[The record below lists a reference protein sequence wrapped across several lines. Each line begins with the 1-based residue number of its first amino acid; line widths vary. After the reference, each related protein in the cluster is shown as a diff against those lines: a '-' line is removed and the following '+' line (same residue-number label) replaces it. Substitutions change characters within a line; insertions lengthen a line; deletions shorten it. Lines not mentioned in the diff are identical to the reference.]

1 MFRSLR
7 PLVLLLPLLIAGG
20 AWGQTFQGLDSPQQP
35 KKKKAAKK
43 SSSTKSAASKSSTTA
58 PASSTATSVAPASAT
73 VPAASAPAATPAKAQ
88 EGLDLSSPTPAK
100 AKQEMPMPPPP
111 PKKGTAP
118 TTTFEALDVTG
129 RTADRQRLEAA
140 NASFNRGEYDKAA
153 LAAWE
158 LMNDPKMA
166 PLQLESQYLLG
177 KTLYRMGQYHA
188 ALGEFSQILAR
199 GKDTKFFSKSLEWL
213 FFISH
218 KTVNESVILDEV
230 ARYANADWPERYRD
244 EFHYLLARYHFVRG
258 RALDTVEQK
267 AEAAKSFEEARKLVL
282 TIPPSSRFYAQ
293 ARYLEGLT
301 WFRDGKMP
309 MALEAMKE
317 VVRVT
322 RPSGNRTPAD
332 AKVADATRDLAF
344 MQLARIHYG
353 ARQNRYAL
361 YYYGKI
367 ERGKPQWL
375 EALFESA
382 WANYRIGQYE
392 QALGNLITLSSPFF
406 RDEYFPEALI
416 LKAVIYYE
424 NCRYAESTAIIR
436 EFERRYKP
444 VYDALDDL
452 TRKNMEAADYYAVLA
467 DIQKKNRTAKKAG
480 QSPDVILERVLKL
493 ALSDKDLKNTN
504 ESIIELENE
513 LESEKSHPSLNNTD
527 LGKHLQDLLKKQRT
541 ALIQKAGLMAKAKL
555 EQEREELRTL
565 LGNGERIKFETTTK
579 EKEFLEEQ
587 LQAGGRRAIIK
598 KYRYSVAVND
608 DQLYWPFQG
617 EFWRDELGTYQ
628 YTLTKGCIERKTA
641 NQPSQNVSD
650 ARAPAAK

>member
-7 PLVLLLPLLIAGG
+7 SHALMLSLVIAGG
-20 AWGQTFQGLDSPQQP
+20 ASGQAFQGLDSPQQP
-35 KKKKAAKK
+35 KKKAKK
-43 SSSTKSAASKSSTTA
+43 SSSKSTT
-58 PASSTATSVAPASAT
+58 SAPASAT
-73 VPAASAPAATPAKAQ
+73 TPATTAPAATPAKATQ
-88 EGLDLSSPTPAK
+88 QDLGLDLSAPPAQQ
-100 AKQEMPMPPPP
+100 APKQDLPMPPPP
-111 PKKGTAP
+111 SKKGTAP
-118 TTTFEALDVTG
+118 TTTFEALDVSG

-230 ARYANADWPERYRD
+230 ARYANADWPERYQD
-244 EFHYLLARYHFVRG
+244 EFHYLLARYFFVRG

-267 AEAAKSFEEARKLVL
+267 QEAAKSFEDTRKL
-282 TIPPSSRFYAQ
+282 TAQIPGSSPFYAQ

-317 VVRVT
+317 VVRAT
-322 RPSGNRTPAD
+322 RPDGKRSPAD
-332 AKVADATRDLAF
+332 AKVADTTRDLAF

-392 QALGNLITLSSPFF
+392 QALGNLITLSSPF
-406 RDEYFPEALI
+406 
-416 LKAVIYYE
+416 
-424 NCRYAESTAIIR
+424 
-436 EFERRYKP
+436 
-444 VYDALDDL
+444 
-452 TRKNMEAADYYAVLA
+452 
-467 DIQKKNRTAKKAG
+467 
-480 QSPDVILERVLKL
+480 
-493 ALSDKDLKNTN
+493 
-504 ESIIELENE
+504 
-513 LESEKSHPSLNNTD
+513 
-527 LGKHLQDLLKKQRT
+527 
-541 ALIQKAGLMAKAKL
+541 
-555 EQEREELRTL
+555 
-565 LGNGERIKFETTTK
+565 
-579 EKEFLEEQ
+579 
-587 LQAGGRRAIIK
+587 
-598 KYRYSVAVND
+598 
-608 DQLYWPFQG
+608 
-617 EFWRDELGTYQ
+617 
-628 YTLTKGCIERKTA
+628 
-641 NQPSQNVSD
+641 
-650 ARAPAAK
+650 

>member
-1 MFRSLR
+1 MPRSLR
-7 PLVLLLPLLIAGG
+7 LVALALPLLLAGG
-20 AWGQTFQGLDSPQQP
+20 APAQSFQGLETTPPPP
-35 KKKKAAKK
+35 KK
-43 SSSTKSAASKSSTTA
+43 TKPKSST
-58 PASSTATSVAPASAT
+58 STAQPAFAGQT
-73 VPAASAPAATPAKAQ
+73 AGQ
-88 EGLDLSSPTPAK
+88 QGLGLDLTTPAPPP
-100 AKQEMPMPPPP
+100 AKTDLPMPPPP
-111 PKKGTAP
+111 SKKGSAP
-118 TTTFEALDVTG
+118 TTTFEALDVSG

-140 NASFNRGEYDKAA
+140 NAAFQRGEYDKAA

-177 KTLYRMGQYHA
+177 KTLYRMGQYHS

-199 GKDTKFFSKSLEWL
+199 GQDTRFFSKSLEWL

-230 ARYANADWPERYRD
+230 ARYSNAQWPERYQD
-244 EFHYLLARYHFVRG
+244 EFHYLLARYFFVRG

-267 AEAAKSFEEARKLVL
+267 AEAAKSFEEVRRL
-282 TIPPSSRFYAQ
+282 TAQIPKTDRFYPQ
-293 ARYLEGLT
+293 AKYLEGLT
-301 WFRDGKMP
+301 WIRDRNAP
-309 MALEAMKE
+309 RALEAMKE
-317 VVRVT
+317 VIRVT
-322 RPSGNRTPAD
+322 RPAADRSAAD

-344 MQLARIHYG
+344 IQLARIHYG

-367 ERGKPQWL
+367 ERGKPDWL
-375 EALFESA
+375 EALFESS
-382 WANYRIGQYE
+382 WADYRIGQYE

-416 LKAVIYYE
+416 LKAVVYYE
-424 NCRYAESTAIIR
+424 NCRYAESTAIVQ

-452 TRKNMEAADYYAVLA
+452 TRKNTEAADYYAVLA
-467 DIQKKNRTAKKAG
+467 EIQRKNRTAKKTG
-480 QSPDVILERVLKL
+480 QAPDLILERVLKL

-504 ESIIELENE
+504 DSILELENE
-513 LESEKSHPSLNNTD
+513 LDGMKNHPSLNGTELARN
-527 LGKHLQDLLKKQRT
+527 LQDILKKQRT

-555 EQEREELRTL
+555 EQEQAELRTL
-565 LGNGERIKFETTTK
+565 LANGERIKFETTTK

-587 LQAGGRRAIIK
+587 LQAGGRRAILK
-598 KYRYSVAVND
+598 KYKYSVAVND

-628 YTLTKGCIERKTA
+628 YTLTKGCIERKTGTKT
-641 NQPSQNVSD
+641 VSD
-650 ARAPAAK
+650 ASAPAPK

>member
-7 PLVLLLPLLIAGG
+7 PVALALPLLVGAG
-20 AWGQTFQGLDSPQQP
+20 AFGQTFQGLDSPPPP
-35 KKKKAAKK
+35 KKATKSK
-43 SSSTKSAASKSSTTA
+43 SSSSTTK
-58 PASSTATSVAPASAT
+58 PASAT
-73 VPAASAPAATPAKAQ
+73 QPTASSSGQ
-88 EGLDLSSPTPAK
+88 DLGLDLSQPAPPPPP
-100 AKQEMPMPPPP
+100 KQNLPMPPPP
-111 PKKGTAP
+111 SKKGTAP

-177 KTLYRMGQYHA
+177 KTLYRMGQYHSS
-188 ALGEFSQILAR
+188 LGEFSQILAK
-199 GKDTKFFSKSLEWL
+199 GKDTRFFSKSLEWL

-230 ARYANADWPERYRD
+230 ARYANADWPERYQD
-244 EFHYLLARYHFVRG
+244 EFHYLLARYYFVRG

-267 AEAAKSFEEARKLVL
+267 GEAAKSFEDARKL
-282 TIPPSSRFYAQ
+282 TAQIPKSDRFYAQ
-293 ARYLEGLT
+293 AKYLEGLT
-301 WFRDGKMP
+301 WFRDGNMP
-309 MALEAMKE
+309 QSLEAMKE
-317 VVRVT
+317 VIRVT
-322 RPSGNRTPAD
+322 RPTADRSPAD

-406 RDEYFPEALI
+406 RDEYFPEALL

-424 NCRYAESTAIIR
+424 NCRYAESTAIVQ

-452 TRKNMEAADYYAVLA
+452 TKKNMEAADYYAVLA
-467 DIQKKNRTAKKAG
+467 DIQKKNRAAKKAG
-480 QSPDVILERVLKL
+480 QSPDLILERVLKL

-513 LESEKSHPSLNNTD
+513 LDGMKSHPSLNNTE
-527 LGKHLQDLLKKQRT
+527 LAKNLQDLLKKQRS

-555 EQEREELRTL
+555 EAEQSQLRTL
-565 LGNGERIKFETTTK
+565 LGNAERIKFETTTK

-641 NQPSQNVSD
+641 NQNVSD
-650 ARAPAAK
+650 ASAPAAK

>member
-7 PLVLLLPLLIAGG
+7 PLVVLLALVIAGG
-20 AWGQTFQGLDSPQQP
+20 AGAQTFQGLDSPQQP

-43 SSSTKSAASKSSTTA
+43 SSSSTKSAAPKSSAASTTA
-58 PASSTATSVAPASAT
+58 PSVTPASAT
-73 VPAASAPAATPAKAQ
+73 VPAAAAPAATPAKATSAQ
-88 EGLDLSSPTPAK
+88 DLGIDLSAAPAK
-100 AKQEMPMPPPP
+100 AQQDVPVPPPP
-111 PKKGTAP
+111 PKKGIAP

-199 GKDTKFFSKSLEWL
+199 GKDTKFFGKSLEWL

-230 ARYANADWPERYRD
+230 ARYANADWPDRYKD

-258 RALDTVEQK
+258 RALDTVDQK
-267 AEAAKSFEEARKLVL
+267 VEAAKSFEEARKLAL

-322 RPSGNRTPAD
+322 RPSGSRTPAD

-344 MQLARIHYG
+344 MQLARIH
-353 ARQNRYAL
+353 
-361 YYYGKI
+361 
-367 ERGKPQWL
+367 
-375 EALFESA
+375 
-382 WANYRIGQYE
+382 
-392 QALGNLITLSSPFF
+392 
-406 RDEYFPEALI
+406 
-416 LKAVIYYE
+416 
-424 NCRYAESTAIIR
+424 
-436 EFERRYKP
+436 
-444 VYDALDDL
+444 
-452 TRKNMEAADYYAVLA
+452 
-467 DIQKKNRTAKKAG
+467 
-480 QSPDVILERVLKL
+480 
-493 ALSDKDLKNTN
+493 
-504 ESIIELENE
+504 
-513 LESEKSHPSLNNTD
+513 
-527 LGKHLQDLLKKQRT
+527 
-541 ALIQKAGLMAKAKL
+541 
-555 EQEREELRTL
+555 
-565 LGNGERIKFETTTK
+565 
-579 EKEFLEEQ
+579 
-587 LQAGGRRAIIK
+587 
-598 KYRYSVAVND
+598 
-608 DQLYWPFQG
+608 
-617 EFWRDELGTYQ
+617 
-628 YTLTKGCIERKTA
+628 
-641 NQPSQNVSD
+641 
-650 ARAPAAK
+650 

>member
-1 MFRSLR
+1 MPRSLR
-7 PLVLLLPLLIAGG
+7 LVALALPLLLAGG
-20 AWGQTFQGLDSPQQP
+20 TLAQTFQGLDSSPQQP
-35 KKKKAAKK
+35 KKPKPKPST
-43 SSSTKSAASKSSTTA
+43 SSSTTK
-58 PASSTATSVAPASAT
+58 PASAT
-73 VPAASAPAATPAKAQ
+73 QTSGQ
-88 EGLDLSSPTPAK
+88 QGGLGLDLTAPAPPPAK
-100 AKQEMPMPPPP
+100 TDLPMPPPP
-111 PKKGTAP
+111 PSKKGTAP
-118 TTTFEALDVTG
+118 TTTFEALDVSG

-140 NASFNRGEYDKAA
+140 NASFQRGEYDKAA

-177 KTLYRMGQYHA
+177 KTLYRMGQYHS

-199 GKDTKFFSKSLEWL
+199 GQDTRFFSKSLEWL

-230 ARYANADWPERYRD
+230 ARYANAQWPERYQD
-244 EFHYLLARYHFVRG
+244 EFHYLLARYFFVRG
-258 RALDTVEQK
+258 RALDTVDQK
-267 AEAAKSFEEARKLVL
+267 GEAAKSFEETRKL
-282 TIPPSSRFYAQ
+282 TAQIPKSDRFYAQ
-293 ARYLEGLT
+293 AKYLEGLT
-301 WFRDGKMP
+301 WIRDRNAP
-309 MALEAMKE
+309 RALEAMKE

-322 RPSGNRTPAD
+322 RPSPDRSASD
-332 AKVADATRDLAF
+332 AKIADATRDLAF
-344 MQLARIHYG
+344 IQLARIHYG

-367 ERGKPQWL
+367 ERGKPDWL
-375 EALFESA
+375 EALFESS
-382 WANYRIGQYE
+382 WADYRIGQYE

-424 NCRYAESTAIIR
+424 NCRYAESTAIVQ

-444 VYDALDDL
+444 VYDALDGL
-452 TRKNMEAADYYAVLA
+452 TRKNMEAADDYAVLA
-467 DIQKKNRTAKKAG
+467 EIQRKNRTAKKTG
-480 QSPDVILERVLKL
+480 QAPDLILERVLKL

-504 ESIIELENE
+504 DSIIELENE
-513 LESEKSHPSLNNTD
+513 LDGMKSHPSLNNTE
-527 LGKHLQDLLKKQRT
+527 LARNLQDILKKQRA

-555 EQEREELRTL
+555 EQEQAELRTL
-565 LGNGERIKFETTTK
+565 LANGERIKFETTTK

-598 KYRYSVAVND
+598 KYKYSVAVND

-628 YTLTKGCIERKTA
+628 YTLTKGCIERKTG
-641 NQPSQNVSD
+641 NKSVSD
-650 ARAPAAK
+650 ASAPAAK

>member
-43 SSSTKSAASKSSTTA
+43 SSSTRSAASKSSTTA
-58 PASSTATSVAPASAT
+58 PASSSAPATSVAPASAT

-88 EGLDLSSPTPAK
+88 EGVDLSSPTPAK

-267 AEAAKSFEEARKLVL
+267 AEAAKSLEEARKLAL

-467 DIQKKNRTAKKAG
+467 DIQKKNRAAAKAG
-480 QSPDVILERVLKL
+480 QSPDIILERVLKL

-513 LESEKSHPSLNNTD
+513 LESERSHPSLNNTD
-527 LGKHLQDLLKKQRT
+527 LAKHLQDLLKKQRS

-555 EQEREELRTL
+555 EQEQNELRTL

-587 LQAGGRRAIIK
+587 LQAGGRRAIVK
-598 KYRYSVAVND
+598 QYKYSVAVND

-628 YTLTKGCIERKTA
+628 YTLTKGCIERKTGNKA
-641 NQPSQNVSD
+641 VSD
-650 ARAPAAK
+650 ASAPAAK

>member
-7 PLVLLLPLLIAGG
+7 PAALALSVLLAGG
-20 AWGQTFQGLDSPQQP
+20 ALGQTFQGLESPPPPP
-35 KKKKAAKK
+35 KKKTKPK
-43 SSSTKSAASKSSTTA
+43 STSSTSK
-58 PASSTATSVAPASAT
+58 PASGTST
-73 VPAASAPAATPAKAQ
+73 PAASSGAQ
-88 EGLDLSSPTPAK
+88 DLGLDLSAPAPAPA
-100 AKQEMPMPPPP
+100 AKPEMPMPPPP
-111 PKKGTAP
+111 SKKGTAP

-188 ALGEFSQILAR
+188 ALGEFSQILAK
-199 GKDTKFFSKSLEWL
+199 GKDTRFFSKSLEWL

-230 ARYANADWPERYRD
+230 ARYANADWPERYQD

-267 AEAAKSFEEARKLVL
+267 GEAGKSFEDARKL
-282 TIPPSSRFYAQ
+282 TAQIPKSDRFYGQ
-293 ARYLEGLT
+293 AKYLEGLT
-301 WFRDGKMP
+301 WFRDGNMP
-309 MALEAMKE
+309 RALEAMKE

-322 RPSGNRTPAD
+322 RPAPERSAAE
-332 AKVADATRDLAF
+332 AKVADTTRDLAF

-424 NCRYAESTAIIR
+424 NCRYAESTAIVR

-444 VYDALDDL
+444 VYDALDNL

-467 DIQKKNRTAKKAG
+467 DIQKKNRAAKKAG
-480 QSPDVILERVLKL
+480 QSPDLILERVLKL

-513 LESEKSHPSLNNTD
+513 LDSEKSHPSLNNTD
-527 LGKHLQDLLKKQRT
+527 LARHLQDLLKKQRT
-541 ALIQKAGLMAKAKL
+541 ALIQKAGLMARAKL
-555 EQEREELRTL
+555 EQEQTELRTL

-617 EFWRDELGTYQ
+617 EFWRDELGTYS

-641 NQPSQNVSD
+641 SQNVSE
-650 ARAPAAK
+650 AGAPATPK

>member
-1 MFRSLR
+1 MPRSLR
-7 PLVLLLPLLIAGG
+7 LVALALPLLLAGG
-20 AWGQTFQGLDSPQQP
+20 APAQTFQGLDSPPQQP
-35 KKKKAAKK
+35 KKTKPKP
-43 SSSTKSAASKSSTTA
+43 STTSSTTK
-58 PASSTATSVAPASAT
+58 PASAT
-73 VPAASAPAATPAKAQ
+73 QTSGQ
-88 EGLDLSSPTPAK
+88 QGQGLGLDLTTPAPPP
-100 AKQEMPMPPPP
+100 AKTDLPMPPPP
-111 PKKGTAP
+111 PSKKGTAP
-118 TTTFEALDVTG
+118 TTTFEALDVSG

-140 NASFNRGEYDKAA
+140 NASFQRGEYDKAA

-177 KTLYRMGQYHA
+177 KTLYRMGQYHSS
-188 ALGEFSQILAR
+188 LGEFSQILAR
-199 GKDTKFFSKSLEWL
+199 GQDTRFFSKSLEWL

-230 ARYANADWPERYRD
+230 ARYANAQWPERYQD
-244 EFHYLLARYHFVRG
+244 EFHYLLARYFFVRG
-258 RALDTVEQK
+258 RALDTVEQMG
-267 AEAAKSFEEARKLVL
+267 EAAKSFEETRKL
-282 TIPPSSRFYAQ
+282 TAQIPKSDRFYAQ
-293 ARYLEGLT
+293 AKYLEGLT
-301 WFRDGKMP
+301 WIRDRNAP
-309 MALEAMKE
+309 RALEAMKE

-322 RPSGNRTPAD
+322 RPSPDRSASD
-332 AKVADATRDLAF
+332 AKIADATRDLAF
-344 MQLARIHYG
+344 IQLARIHYG

-367 ERGKPQWL
+367 ERGKPDWL
-375 EALFESA
+375 EALFESS
-382 WANYRIGQYE
+382 WADYRIGQYE

-416 LKAVIYYE
+416 LKAVIEYE
-424 NCRYAESTAIIR
+424 KCRYAESTAIVQ

-452 TRKNMEAADYYAVLA
+452 TRKNMEAADDYAVLA
-467 DIQKKNRTAKKAG
+467 EIQRKNRTAKKTG
-480 QSPDVILERVLKL
+480 QAPDLILERVLKL

-504 ESIIELENE
+504 DSIIELENE
-513 LESEKSHPSLNNTD
+513 LDGMKTHPSLNNTE
-527 LGKHLQDLLKKQRT
+527 LARNLQDILKKQRT

-555 EQEREELRTL
+555 EQEQAELRTL
-565 LGNGERIKFETTTK
+565 LANGERIKFETTTK

-598 KYRYSVAVND
+598 KYKYSVAVND

-628 YTLTKGCIERKTA
+628 YTLTKGCIERKTGNA
-641 NQPSQNVSD
+641 SVSD
-650 ARAPAAK
+650 ASAPAPK

>member
-1 MFRSLR
+1 MPRSLR
-7 PLVLLLPLLIAGG
+7 LLALALPLLLLAGG
-20 AWGQTFQGLDSPQQP
+20 APAQTFQGLES
-35 KKKKAAKK
+35 
-43 SSSTKSAASKSSTTA
+43 
-58 PASSTATSVAPASAT
+58 
-73 VPAASAPAATPAKAQ
+73 
-88 EGLDLSSPTPAK
+88 
-100 AKQEMPMPPPP
+100 PPPP
-111 PKKGTAP
+111 PKKTKPKTSTPTSAATKPASATQTSGQQGLGLDLTTPAPPPAKTDLPVPPPPSKKGSAP
-118 TTTFEALDVTG
+118 TTTFEALDVSG

-140 NASFNRGEYDKAA
+140 NAAFQRGEYDKAA

-177 KTLYRMGQYHA
+177 KTLYRMGQYHS

-199 GKDTKFFSKSLEWL
+199 GQDTRFFSKSLEWL

-230 ARYANADWPERYRD
+230 ARYANAQWPERYQD
-244 EFHYLLARYHFVRG
+244 EFHYLLARYFFVRG

-267 AEAAKSFEEARKLVL
+267 GEAGKSFEETRKL
-282 TIPPSSRFYAQ
+282 TGQIPKTDRFYPQ
-293 ARYLEGLT
+293 AKYLEGLT
-301 WFRDGKMP
+301 WIRDRNAP
-309 MALEAMKE
+309 RALEAMKE

-322 RPSGNRTPAD
+322 RPAADRTAAD
-332 AKVADATRDLAF
+332 AKIADATRDLAF
-344 MQLARIHYG
+344 IQLARIHYG

-367 ERGKPQWL
+367 ERGKPDWL
-375 EALFESA
+375 EALFESS
-382 WANYRIGQYE
+382 WADYRIGQYE

-424 NCRYAESTAIIR
+424 NCRYAESTAIVQ

-452 TRKNMEAADYYAVLA
+452 TRKNMEAADDYAVLA
-467 DIQKKNRTAKKAG
+467 EIQRKNRAAKKTG
-480 QSPDVILERVLKL
+480 QAPDLILERVLKL

-504 ESIIELENE
+504 DSIIELEGE
-513 LESEKSHPSLNNTD
+513 LDGMKSHPSLNGTELARN
-527 LGKHLQDLLKKQRT
+527 LQDILKKQRT
-541 ALIQKAGLMAKAKL
+541 VLIQKAGLMAKAKL
-555 EQEREELRTL
+555 EQEQAELRTL
-565 LGNGERIKFETTTK
+565 LANGERIKFETTTK

-598 KYRYSVAVND
+598 KYKYSVAVND

-628 YTLTKGCIERKTA
+628 YTLTKGCIERKTG
-641 NQPSQNVSD
+641 NKSVSD
-650 ARAPAAK
+650 ASAPAAK

>member
-1 MFRSLR
+1 MPRSLR
-7 PLVLLLPLLIAGG
+7 LVALALPLLLAGG
-20 AWGQTFQGLDSPQQP
+20 APAQTFQGLDSPPQQP
-35 KKKKAAKK
+35 KKTKPKP
-43 SSSTKSAASKSSTTA
+43 STTSSTTK
-58 PASSTATSVAPASAT
+58 PASAT
-73 VPAASAPAATPAKAQ
+73 QTSGQ
-88 EGLDLSSPTPAK
+88 QGQGLGLDLTTPAPPP
-100 AKQEMPMPPPP
+100 AKTDLPMPPPP
-111 PKKGTAP
+111 PSKKGTAP
-118 TTTFEALDVTG
+118 TTTFEALDVSG

-140 NASFNRGEYDKAA
+140 NASFQRGEYDKAA

-177 KTLYRMGQYHA
+177 KTLYRMGQYHSS
-188 ALGEFSQILAR
+188 LGEFSQILAR
-199 GKDTKFFSKSLEWL
+199 GQDTRFFSKSLEWL

-230 ARYANADWPERYRD
+230 ARYANAQWPERYQD
-244 EFHYLLARYHFVRG
+244 EFHYLLARYFFVRG

-267 AEAAKSFEEARKLVL
+267 GEAAKSFEETRKL
-282 TIPPSSRFYAQ
+282 TAQIPKSDRFYAQ
-293 ARYLEGLT
+293 AKYLEGLT
-301 WFRDGKMP
+301 WIRDRNAP
-309 MALEAMKE
+309 RALEAMKE

-322 RPSGNRTPAD
+322 RPASDRSAAD
-332 AKVADATRDLAF
+332 AKIADATRDLAF
-344 MQLARIHYG
+344 IQLARIHYG

-367 ERGKPQWL
+367 ERGKPDWL
-375 EALFESA
+375 EALFESS
-382 WANYRIGQYE
+382 WADYRIGQYE

-424 NCRYAESTAIIR
+424 NCRYAESTAIVQ

-452 TRKNMEAADYYAVLA
+452 TRKNMEAADDYAVLA
-467 DIQKKNRTAKKAG
+467 EIQRKNRTAKKTG
-480 QSPDVILERVLKL
+480 QAPDLILERVLKL

-504 ESIIELENE
+504 DSIIELENE
-513 LESEKSHPSLNNTD
+513 LDGMKTHPSLNNTE
-527 LGKHLQDLLKKQRT
+527 LARNLQDILKKQRT

-555 EQEREELRTL
+555 EQEQAELRTL
-565 LGNGERIKFETTTK
+565 LANGERIKFETTTK

-598 KYRYSVAVND
+598 KYKYSVAVND

-628 YTLTKGCIERKTA
+628 YTLTKGCIERKTGNA
-641 NQPSQNVSD
+641 SVSD
-650 ARAPAAK
+650 ASAPTPK